1 MIDHTIFSMR
11 EKAGLIHKSGKPRKP
26 VTAKRT
32 ARIIPLEPSNRFLAE
47 FFGLN

>member
-1 MIDHTIFSMR
+1 MTDHTIFSMR

-26 VTAKRT
+26 VTAKRI
-32 ARIIPLEPSNRFLAE
+32 ARIIPLEPRIRFLAE